1 MKITPQEQ
9 KQAEKVLQRNHIRH
23 QDTKSFSFMKRY
35 DERPRKSSFTSKDKY
50 GPGVLTLHL
59 KQGTDQSIYLTS
71 FRHPTSVIRYL
82 LSHEVPFDNYKPG
95 ERLAGTV
102 IPEKKYS
109 RSSLYMLYFVSLF
122 IVFAVLGCRMIFSG
136 ILWGIIPGVV
146 TLTFSALLLYALLT
160 RFGYLTLTNEAITIH
175 SIGRK
180 VSFPYSSLRKVNFD
194 YARERTFTYT
204 MEVLDADYE
213 YHLYYIGRVP
223 RKKVEEVTKY
233 LQQAGIDA
241 TCYIEQDRRFYQDSY
256 SKH

>member
-9 KQAEKVLQRNHIRH
+9 KHAEKFLQRNHVRC
-23 QDTKSFSFMKRY
+23 QDIHRFSFMKRY
-35 DERPRKSSFTSKDKY
+35 YQMPRKNGFTQSDKY

-59 KQGTDQSIYLTS
+59 HHGINKSFYLTT

-82 LSHEVPFDNYKPG
+82 LSHGIPFDNYKPG
-95 ERLAGTV
+95 TKLTGTI

-122 IVFAVLGCRMIFSG
+122 IVFTILGCKMIFSDVQ
-136 ILWGIIPGVV
+136 WGIIPGML
-146 TLTFSALLLYALLT
+146 TLTLSAFLLYALLT

-180 VSFPYSSLRKVNFD
+180 VSFPYGSLRKVNFD

-204 MEVLDADYE
+204 MELLDNDYD

-223 RKKVEEVTKY
+223 RKKVKEITGY

-241 TCYIEQDRRFYQDSY
+241 TCHIEQDSGFYQDSY